1 MHTYSSLNPIFIKKY
16 RDTLKNADECVI
28 SFSEKNMKIKGFH
41 PIGHKLII
49 DAFNHQ
55 KIHVVT
61 DLISFEKTLFSFDL
75 SNTVLL
81 LMSSGNFN
89 GFDYRK
95 IKKILK

>member
-1 MHTYSSLNPIFIKKY
+1 
-16 RDTLKNADECVI
+16 
-28 SFSEKNMKIKGFH
+28 MKIKGFQ

-95 IKKILK
+95 IKKIMK